1 MRREREVQRKSEGM
15 GGNGGSEYEK
25 RFNFIP
31 NSQLALYMHINFY
44 DRTTNYCK
52 KNRSRCL

>member
-52 KNRSRCL
+52 KK